1 VIVDRGTVSA
11 SEVLV
16 LTALRSPRATVF
28 GEPTAGALDYQSA
41 SIVSLS
47 PRENR
52 WYLGYGTITR
62 SRDLPRGG
70 MRGHGIPPQVRLD
83 LHRIADPVDYV
94 DRALRAGVKN

>member
-1 VIVDRGTVSA
+1 M
-11 SEVLV
+11 
-16 LTALRSPRATVF
+16 VF

-47 PRENR
+47 PREKR

-70 MRGHGIPPQVRLD
+70 MRGKGIPPQVPID
-83 LHRIADPVDYV
+83 LRRVADPVRFV
-94 DRALRAGVKN
+94 DSVLARPRRLTSTTRQ